1 MLMYLCYSR
10 SAILDIIY
18 YLNVNNIC
26 VNLPSNFESNSSRIF
41 ENGLLSSN
49 SVFFSAKYYPQSSY
63 YTSFIKGTPSR
74 PRQVSPEWRL
84 SWSLQIINQQ
94 IIHFSLI
101 VPQSVLQSLLQAA
114 RKCKKN
120 MT

>member
-1 MLMYLCYSR
+1 MYLCYSR

-49 SVFFSAKYYPQSSY
+49 SVFF
-63 YTSFIKGTPSR
+63 R
-74 PRQVSPEWRL
+74 PNTIPKVA
-84 SWSLQIINQQ
+84 
-94 IIHFSLI
+94 IIH
-101 VPQSVLQSLLQAA
+101 PLLRGHPRDQG
-114 RKCKKN
+114 KCPLN
-120 MT
+120 GG